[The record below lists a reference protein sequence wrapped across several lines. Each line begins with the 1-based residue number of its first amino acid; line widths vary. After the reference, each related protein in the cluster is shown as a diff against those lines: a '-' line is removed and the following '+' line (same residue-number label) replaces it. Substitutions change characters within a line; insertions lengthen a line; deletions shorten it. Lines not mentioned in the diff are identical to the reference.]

1 MKLTAITL
9 TINVIVVN
17 IMQKLPARGA
27 AEKTAYHHGDLKRAL
42 IDAAWQLVETAGLS
56 KLTLREAARVAGVSV
71 AAPYRHFANHEALLA
86 AVLSKGFLELAQRTN
101 AARGSAAHALA
112 GLEAVGV
119 AYVDF
124 AADHP
129 AIYRLMFGPGCDKA
143 AHPELLNAGQEA
155 LGVLVRAV
163 QTCQAAGLVPNP
175 DTETV
180 ALAGWSLCHGLA
192 SLHADGILAATL
204 PGDVHWRA
212 QALVRMLL
220 VGVVVPDAARPD
232 HLQPIIY

>member
-1 MKLTAITL
+1 
-9 TINVIVVN
+9 
-17 IMQKLPARGA
+17 
-27 AEKTAYHHGDLKRAL
+27 
-42 IDAAWQLVETAGLS
+42 
-56 KLTLREAARVAGVSV
+56 VSV

-86 AVLSKGFLELAQRTN
+86 AVLSKGFLELAQRTS

-143 AHPELLNAGQEA
+143 AHPELLHAGQEA
-155 LGVLVRAV
+155 LGVLVQAV
-163 QTCQAAGLVPNP
+163 QACQTAGLVPNP

-204 PGDVHWRA
+204 PGNVRA
-212 QALVRMLL
+212 RARALVRMLL
-220 VGVVVPDAARPD
+220 AGMLVPGGKPEAHPRSITPD
-232 HLQPIIY
+232 SVISVP